1 MKLLPP
7 PGRERRQQL
16 IRLGIVLFGLLI
28 VAWYQWPQA
37 APVAPTSNVPAD
49 RPQPS
54 TQASVL
60 PEPVRLGALEQVTP
74 ATEIGRNPFTFGT
87 RSAVPQAVVRS
98 APTVNPVTEVTGL
111 PQGPP
116 PISLRLA
123 GLMVGPGTD
132 RKLAT
137 LKDPATGAIFHAF
150 EGDIVDGRYRLVKV
164 GEQSVVVSYVDGA
177 GIRTL
182 GLGN

>member
-7 PGRERRQQL
+7 PGPERRQQL
-16 IRLGIVLFGLLI
+16 GRLGVVLLGLAI

-37 APVAPTSNVPAD
+37 APVAPASNLPAG
-49 RPQPS
+49 RPQPA
-54 TQASVL
+54 TQAYTL
-60 PEPVRLGALEQVTP
+60 PEPIRLGDLERVPP
-74 ATEIGRNPFTFGT
+74 ASEIGRNPFSFGT
-87 RSAVPQAVVRS
+87 RFTGPPPTARS
-98 APTVNPVTEVTGL
+98 TPTYNPIAEAPAL

-116 PISLRLA
+116 PIGLRLA
-123 GLMVGPGTD
+123 GLLVSPGTN
-132 RKLAT
+132 RTVAM
-137 LKDPATGAIFHAF
+137 LKDPASGALFHAF

-164 GEQSVVVSYVDGA
+164 GAQSVVVSYVDGS